1 MLSIATI
8 QRAVANHYRLP
19 LRVMREPSG
28 TAPRDHAHP
37 RQVAMC
43 LAMRLTDHSFGRV
56 GHFFGGRDPT
66 TVRHA
71 MKATQLRSCTD
82 QKLHNALRRLTL
94 DLVRH

>member
-1 MLSIATI
+1 MIRVVDI
-8 QRAVANHYRLP
+8 KRAVAAHYGLP
-19 LRVMREPSG
+19 LEAMDQQFGPWPVPQ
-28 TAPRDHAHP
+28 H

-71 MKATQLRSCTD
+71 MKATQRRSRTD
-82 QKLHNALRRLTL
+82 RRLHNSLRRLTL
-94 DLVRH
+94 ELVRH

>member
-1 MLSIATI
+1 MLTIATI
-8 QRAVANHYRLP
+8 QQAVANHYRLP
-19 LRVMREPSG
+19 LRIMREPSG
-28 TAPRDHAHP
+28 ATPPEHVRP

-71 MKATQLRSCTD
+71 MNATQLRSRTD
-82 QKLHNALRRLTL
+82 QKLHNALRRITL
-94 DLVRH
+94 ELVRH